1 MLSSLSCGAA
11 GGQDSFGA
19 GIGAF
24 LDICCVE
31 DAGVMVSSQPQ
42 VRSLLGWIQL

>member
-1 MLSSLSCGAA
+1 MLSSLSCGAG

-24 LDICCVE
+24 LDICCLE
-31 DAGVMVSSQPQ
+31 EPGVMVSSQPW
-42 VRSLLGWIQL
+42 VLSLLG